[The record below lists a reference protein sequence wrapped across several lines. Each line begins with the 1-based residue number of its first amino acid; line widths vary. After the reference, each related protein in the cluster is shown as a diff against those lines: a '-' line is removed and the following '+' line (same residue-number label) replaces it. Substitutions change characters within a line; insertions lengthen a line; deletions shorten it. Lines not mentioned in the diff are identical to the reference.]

1 MIFNK
6 RTPITN
12 PPQIITPNASKT
24 DRKLY
29 IGNLPFGITP
39 PTVSRLI

>member
-6 RTPITN
+6 RTQITN
-12 PPQIITPNASKT
+12 PPQIVTQNDSKT

-39 PTVSRLI
+39 PTVSILI